1 MVKKLVDSQFRK
13 SLSGWF
19 NGTIVLE
26 NLKKFT
32 EKACDGSGFSKDV
45 EQDLQLHQKR
55 ESIAGVFRTS
65 CSEVAPLGLSHS
77 FKGAL

>member
-1 MVKKLVDSQFRK
+1 MVKKLVDSQFRN

-26 NLKKFT
+26 DLTKFT

-45 EQDLQLHQKR
+45 ELDLQLHQKR
-55 ESIAGVFRTS
+55 ESIAGF
-65 CSEVAPLGLSHS
+65 SEVGPLGLSHS